1 MAVRVINEVLSK
13 SENTDVRTLCKVLP
27 MLDVSAENSMLVK
40 DLSILC
46 GRLQEVWCLLVSTS
60 EFCANS

>member
-60 EFCANS
+60 EFWANF